1 MLPAGEYKRREDPV
15 TGRSVVV
22 PGTCQLVESTP
33 VGFFD
38 ALVAIL
44 SGIADRADVIF
55 LIFLIGGAFA
65 VVDETGAL
73 RAGVGWLVARLR
85 SREVLMIPVV
95 SVAFAIGGVI
105 SNMQED
111 IIALIPTLLILT
123 SRMGSPH
130 RPRCR

>member
-1 MLPAGEYKRREDPV
+1 M
-15 TGRSVVV
+15 SVFCLIKLI
-22 PGTCQLVESTP
+22 TIKS
-33 VGFFD
+33 
-38 ALVAIL
+38 IL
-44 SGIADRADVIF
+44 GCGDIFYISSSF
-55 LIFLIGGAFA
+55 LIFLIGGAFT